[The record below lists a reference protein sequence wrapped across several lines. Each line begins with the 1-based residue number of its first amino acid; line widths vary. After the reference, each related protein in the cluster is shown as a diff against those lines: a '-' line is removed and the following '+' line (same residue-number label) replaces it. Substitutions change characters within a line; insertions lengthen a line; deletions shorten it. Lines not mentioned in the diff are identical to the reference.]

1 MFWRRFIQRF
11 YLLRPLAV
19 PNQGL
24 TMIEMAIVSVIV
36 GILASLAIPSMM
48 SGMGKNQLQS
58 SMGQVKGA
66 FQEAQRSAI
75 KNGQSC
81 AVIIN
86 PTTATTSVTVTIS
99 GTSTS
104 VSAGAKSITGTPA
117 GCISSPVSI
126 PDKDEI
132 TFITPTTSTPLIFSY
147 KGNPHNANELI
158 IALQSA
164 KTSQK
169 YCLAVS
175 SGIGIMRT
183 GTYNSSTSNC
193 TSSF

>member
-1 MFWRRFIQRF
+1 MQKLF
-11 YLLRPLAV
+11 LPKPLAV
-19 PNQGL
+19 PNQGW
-24 TMIEMAIVSVIV
+24 TMIEMAIVSVVV

-48 SGMGKNQLQS
+48 SGIGKNQLQS

-66 FQEAQRSAI
+66 LQEAQRSAI
-75 KNGQSC
+75 KNGISC
-81 AVIIN
+81 TVSIN
-86 PTTATTSVTVTIS
+86 PTARTVTGS
-99 GTSTS
+99 
-104 VSAGAKSITGTPA
+104 PA

-126 PDKDEI
+126 PDNTEI
-132 TFITPTTSTPLIFSY
+132 TFTTPTAATSFSFSY
-147 KGNPHNANELI
+147 KGNPSITSELI

>member
-11 YLLRPLAV
+11 CLQRPLAV
-19 PNQGL
+19 PNQGWTL
-24 TMIEMAIVSVIV
+24 IEMAIVSVIV
-36 GILASLAIPSMM
+36 GILASMAIPSMM

-66 FQEAQRSAI
+66 LQEAQRSAI

-81 AVIIN
+81 TVNIN
-86 PTTATTSVTVTIS
+86 PTARTVTGS
-99 GTSTS
+99 
-104 VSAGAKSITGTPA
+104 PA

-132 TFITPTTSTPLIFSY
+132 TFITPTTTSTPLIFSY
-147 KGNPHNANELI
+147 KGNPDNASELI

-175 SGIGIMRT
+175 SGIGIMRS
-183 GTYNSSTSNC
+183 GTYSGGSCNSS
-193 TSSF
+193 F

>member
-1 MFWRRFIQRF
+1 
-11 YLLRPLAV
+11 
-19 PNQGL
+19 
-24 TMIEMAIVSVIV
+24 MIEMAIVSVIV

-66 FQEAQRSAI
+66 LQEAQRSAI
-75 KNGQSC
+75 KNGISC
-81 AVIIN
+81 TVNIN
-86 PTTATTSVTVTIS
+86 PTTRTVTGS
-99 GTSTS
+99 
-104 VSAGAKSITGTPA
+104 PA
-117 GCISSPVSI
+117 GCISSPVNI
-126 PDKDEI
+126 PNNTEI
-132 TFITPTTSTPLIFSY
+132 TFTTPTAATSLIFSY
-147 KGNPHNANELI
+147 KGNPNNTSELI

-164 KTSQK
+164 KTSQR

-183 GTYNSSTSNC
+183 GTYSGTTC

>member
-1 MFWRRFIQRF
+1 
-11 YLLRPLAV
+11 
-19 PNQGL
+19 
-24 TMIEMAIVSVIV
+24 MIEMAIVSVIV

-58 SMGQVKGA
+58 SMGQVKGTI
-66 FQEAQRSAI
+66 QEAQRSAI

-81 AVIIN
+81 TVIIN
-86 PTTATTSVTVTIS
+86 PTTTTASVTVS
-99 GTSTS
+99 GTAVS
-104 VSAGAKSITGTPA
+104 VNAKTIAGSPA

-132 TFITPTTSTPLIFSY
+132 TFTTPTAATSFVFSY
-147 KGNPHNANELI
+147 KGNTTTDLI
-158 IALQSA
+158 VALQSA
-164 KTSQK
+164 KTAQK

-175 SGIGIMRT
+175 SGIGIMRS

>member
-1 MFWRRFIQRF
+1 VTIDPDAR
-11 YLLRPLAV
+11 
-19 PNQGL
+19 
-24 TMIEMAIVSVIV
+24 
-36 GILASLAIPSMM
+36 
-48 SGMGKNQLQS
+48 
-58 SMGQVKGA
+58 
-66 FQEAQRSAI
+66 
-75 KNGQSC
+75 
-81 AVIIN
+81 
-86 PTTATTSVTVTIS
+86 SVTGS
-99 GTSTS
+99 
-104 VSAGAKSITGTPA
+104 PA

-126 PDKDEI
+126 PGNTEI
-132 TFITPTTSTPLIFSY
+132 TFTTPTAATSFSFSY
-147 KGNPHNANELI
+147 KGNPSITSELI